1 MKLSDREY
9 KEMYI
14 RSDELLIPRRA
25 YQRQLNVKR
34 VKQIAKNFDER
45 IANEPKV
52 SQRNGHYYVFDGQ
65 HTIAARVER
74 NGGKPLA
81 ILCKVYLGLS
91 ESDEATLFAQQNGY
105 FADLTAGV
113 KIRALIYA
121 GDPVACKFQK
131 VTESTGI
138 RLDFSQQGGTKRLA
152 CIATAFNEFQKIGA
166 EKYKEA
172 LMILLDAWD
181 GAFDS
186 LRAES
191 VSAMCEFVD
200 LYEGEYD
207 RKRMIR
213 RFREY
218 DPINIFRKGRAM
230 GDNMPGYKKYL
241 YQVWAMYN
249 GSSVK
254 TALPL
259 KF

>member
-1 MKLSDREY
+1 MKLSDKEY

-14 RSDELLIPRRA
+14 RSNELEIPRRA
-25 YQRQLNVKR
+25 YQRSLNVAR
-34 VKQIAKNFDER
+34 VRQIAKHFDER

-52 SQRNGHYYVFDGQ
+52 SLRNGHYYVFDGQ

-91 ESDEATLFAQQNGY
+91 ESDEATLFAEQNG
-105 FADLTAGV
+105 FSADLTAGV
-113 KIRALIYA
+113 KLRALIYA
-121 GDPVACKFQK
+121 GDPLACSFQK
-131 VTESTGI
+131 ATEGTGI
-138 RLDFSQQGGTKRLA
+138 TLDFSQQGGTKRLA
-152 CIATAFNEFQKIGA
+152 CIATAFNEFRKIGP

-172 LMILLDAWD
+172 LTILLEAWD

-207 RKRMIR
+207 RKRLIR
-213 RFREY
+213 RFRGY

-249 GSSVK
+249 GTSVK
-254 TALPL
+254 SALPL